1 MLTYSKP
8 PMAGMGFVFKWNGR
22 EVPRDKVQ
30 EFFVKYMEAVKKKAK
45 SDQQVISG
53 LHYEIAQ
60 LEQRL
65 DEYREIAE
73 AVKPYNDYILARI
86 KKAEK

>member
-22 EVPRDKVQ
+22 EIPRDKVQ
-30 EFFVKYMEAVKKKAK
+30 DFFVKYMEVVKEKAR
-45 SDQQVISG
+45 SDLQVISG
-53 LHYEIAQ
+53 LHYEIAK
-60 LEQRL
+60 LEEKL
-65 DEYREIAE
+65 ADYKELAD
-73 AVKPYNDYILARI
+73 AVEPYNNYILARI